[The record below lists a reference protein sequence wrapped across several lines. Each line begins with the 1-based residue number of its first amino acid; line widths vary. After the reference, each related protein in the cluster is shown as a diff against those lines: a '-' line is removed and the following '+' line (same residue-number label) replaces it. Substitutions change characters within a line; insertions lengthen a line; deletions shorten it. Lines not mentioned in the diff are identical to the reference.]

1 MENTSNFCC
10 TCQVVLRKKAW
21 EPYCQRCYQRAFPFC
36 HYCKNPIC
44 EDQEKIGSYHKY
56 PCYSLEKQKCC
67 ECFASID
74 GDKGDGIYCVKCY
87 EIKNAAPLQL
97 YIKCKDNEFSLHSR
111 DDKVV
116 DALRV
121 FANGIITAIKANVKQ
136 QSAVQESGTEEPP
149 QGFRD
154 TTSFYA
160 NQSAW
165 GVSGAVARS
174 LGSSVIGT
182 TGFVARNVN
191 RSVREVTGFV
201 GRSVSETTGFVTR
214 NVDRSVRGTTGFVG
228 KSVIGTTGFV
238 GRSVSGTTGFMAR
251 NVDKS
256 VRGVASFVTRNI
268 DRSLRGVT
276 NIIAKRL
283 L

>member
-1 MENTSNFCC
+1 MTWNKRKFDRTDAFHFPTVRSAQHVLINGQHPKC
-10 TCQVVLRKKAW
+10 VVLIRQNSFVF
-21 EPYCQRCYQRAFPFC
+21 PFHRCY
-36 HYCKNPIC
+36 
-44 EDQEKIGSYHKY
+44 D
-56 PCYSLEKQKCC
+56 
-67 ECFASID
+67 
-74 GDKGDGIYCVKCY
+74 V
-87 EIKNAAPLQL
+87 KNAAPLQL

-121 FANGIITAIKANVKQ
+121 FADGIITAIKANVKQ
-136 QSAVQESGTEEPP
+136 LSVVQESGTEEPP
-149 QGFRD
+149 TQGFGD
-154 TTSFYA
+154 TTSVFV
-160 NQSAW
+160 NQSVW
-165 GVSGAVARS
+165 GVTDAVARS

-191 RSVREVTGFV
+191 RSVRGVTGFI

-238 GRSVSGTTGFMAR
+238 GRSVSGTTGFVAR
-251 NVDKS
+251 NVGKS
-256 VRGVASFVTRNI
+256 VRGVASFVTRSI

-276 NIIAKRL
+276 NIIPKKL